1 MTASQRS
8 ENNLPSASS
17 SDSATPEIT
26 SDQPSLSGALLP
38 EAMWQGHGGWE
49 IALTPALFGFAGW
62 RLDVLLNTTPLLV
75 ILLATLGLFGA
86 VANQYY
92 RYTARM
98 ELAAQERRAALDAQ
112 SAELDAAAARATAES
127 NARAAAVE
135 AEVAALLEDR
145 S

>member
-1 MTASQRS
+1 MNATQRS

-17 SDSATPEIT
+17 RDSVTPE
-26 SDQPSLSGALLP
+26 SSGEQAALSKALLP
-38 EAMWQGHGGWE
+38 DAMWRGHGGWE

-62 RLDVLLNTTPLLV
+62 RLDVLLGTTPLLV
-75 ILLATLGLFGA
+75 IALAALGLFGA

-92 RYTARM
+92 RYQAQM
-98 ELAAQERRAALDAQ
+98 ELASEERRAALDAR

-127 NARAAAVE
+127 NAKAAAAE
-135 AEVAALLEDR
+135 AEMAALLEDR

>member
-1 MTASQRS
+1 
-8 ENNLPSASS
+8 
-17 SDSATPEIT
+17 
-26 SDQPSLSGALLP
+26 
-38 EAMWQGHGGWE
+38 MWQGHGGWE